1 MATKTDHR
9 TGYAK
14 PSHEQLAPASEKI
27 GSHKDKPYS
36 VFTNGEKWLIVGI
49 ASIAGLFRPVLFVD
63 AAFLISDFY

>member
-9 TGYAK
+9 TSYAK
-14 PSHEQLAPASEKI
+14 PSHEQAPASKTE
-27 GSHKDKPYS
+27 SHKDKPYS

-63 AAFLISDFY
+63 AAFLIY